1 MQNMRPADK
10 YPEKMDVSYVP
21 PLICRDLKVTKR
33 RFNCSNGPTFSP
45 NPGSEI
51 RIPVS
56 GQFTLDNKNTNLN
69 MKLTLT
75 TVLNKLIATDFSWAS
90 LFSQIRVEAGTG
102 SSIVLE
108 QIDDV
113 ALWAHFL
120 YQYTWSQE
128 DISLQNGK
136 QLSTG
141 NQPGTDGLLTKS
153 GYGFGG
159 NAIAA
164 ATNTIDISIDL
175 AQFMGLFSAANG
187 LPLYDTNGI
196 TIVCVLNQVNAMM
209 KADDVGCVIA
219 PNGISNIY
227 VSATC
232 LEGGV
237 EYEKKL
243 KDLKSGSGGEV
254 SVMFNTCRRYIQSVP
269 SSAGT
274 TTVQLYVPERSKS
287 CLGFVAM
294 SRPTITLVDLASY
307 TNSFSLFPSNDVTTT
322 ISYAYV
328 ISGQKYPTSGINTD
342 SELFDEVC
350 DLYSNLARRSD
361 SCGLLSRTQSSRLGD
376 PTTTVASCASHVLA
390 VNLAKCPISEVKTKW
405 GAGMNLSN
413 SNLST
418 YLEASYKP
426 AASTVTIFSVFQ
438 MKVHIDAQGNFTTE
452 Y

>member
-75 TVLNKLIATDFSWAS
+75 SIATKTLTTDFSWAS

-113 ALWAHFL
+113 ALWAHML

-141 NQPGTDGLLTKS
+141 NQPGSDGLLTKS
-153 GYGFGG
+153 GYGFTG
-159 NAIAA
+159 A

-196 TIVCVLNQVNAMM
+196 TIVCVLNQVNAMLVGT
-209 KADDVGCVIA
+209 DVGCVIA

-243 KDLKSGSGGEV
+243 KELKSGSGGEV

-269 SSAGT
+269 LSAGT

-294 SRPTITLVDLASY
+294 SRLTSTLTDLASY
-307 TNSFSLFPSNDVTTT
+307 TNSVSLFPPNTADTT

-328 ISGQKYPTSGINTD
+328 ISGQKYPVSGINTD
-342 SELFDEVC
+342 SELFDEAC

-361 SCGLLSRTQSSRLGD
+361 SGGLLSRVQASRTGSSDATGA
-376 PTTTVASCASHVLA
+376 TCASHVLA

-426 AASTVTIFSVFQ
+426 GASTVTIFSVFQ
-438 MKVHIDAQGNFTTE
+438 MKVHIDALGNFTTE